1 MFSYLGWGP
10 GPGRVWATCCGG
22 RKSSQSQTAGLSSQ
36 AHSGPQG
43 SPGGG
48 CPPLLSGI
56 LEEGGWGKKKKERQW
71 RKWSEP
77 DTLYSLYSINEEM
90 IGLLGLVTSPGKV
103 CDQATALPWEK
114 GGDREQEDGSKAEG
128 ERDRESWW
136 RETGR
141 GVRRRGYCRCQWLEG
156 LVERPR
162 SNKTRR
168 WTQALLCFC
177 LTSG

>member
-43 SPGGG
+43 SPAGG

-56 LEEGGWGKKKKERQW
+56 LEEGRQGTKKERQW

-77 DTLYSLYSINEEM
+77 DSLYLLYSINEEM

-136 RETGR
+136 RERGR
-141 GVRRRGYCRCQWLEG
+141 GLRRREYCRCQWLEG
-156 LVERPR
+156 LVDRPR

-177 LTSG
+177 